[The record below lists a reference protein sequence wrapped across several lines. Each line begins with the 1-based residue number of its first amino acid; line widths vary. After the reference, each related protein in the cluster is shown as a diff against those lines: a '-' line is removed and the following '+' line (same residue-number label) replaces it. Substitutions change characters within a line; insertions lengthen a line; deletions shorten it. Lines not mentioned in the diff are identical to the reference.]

1 MQENENE
8 RHPLGW
14 LSMLITVVVLAISIW
29 HGLCSLFVLFM
40 ASYTKNPLF
49 LLLLVAAMTP
59 LIILVRRVREVE
71 WSTRDAVFTALAVIP
86 GFGFTLWVGRET
98 ELLGQAVI
106 IASLLAYAIAFA
118 GSVLLAR
125 RRAFH

>member
-1 MQENENE
+1 
-8 RHPLGW
+8 
-14 LSMLITVVVLAISIW
+14 MLITVVVLAISIW